1 MKIRIAISLA
11 VLGLVAFAL
20 INKSAAN
27 TTNAPRLPAS
37 HAELKG
43 TTTPAEPP
51 TAGFGATCFCKV
63 TANGTEV
70 AKPTKGGYVQPFQ
83 AEACRNYCRG
93 LWDSPGNPSPSL
105 TWARLLPNACGNV
118 TVKMEAALGTMSYQ
132 TVRGPVTE
140 HGINGTHFVTTC
152 SCPSGQTASNVIG
165 GQKYCLIGSAL
176 AHVPGVPDQVN
187 GSYAWNNGYFY
198 QTSGPQHCVTACQ

>member
-37 HAELKG
+37 NAELKG

-70 AKPTKGGYVQPFQ
+70 ARVDMSNHSRQRRAGIIVGGY
-83 AEACRNYCRG
+83 
-93 LWDSPGNPSPSL
+93 
-105 TWARLLPNACGNV
+105 
-118 TVKMEAALGTMSYQ
+118 
-132 TVRGPVTE
+132 
-140 HGINGTHFVTTC
+140 GI
-152 SCPSGQTASNVIG
+152 P
-165 GQKYCLIGSAL
+165 L
-176 AHVPGVPDQVN
+176 AILRR
-187 GSYAWNNGYFY
+187 A
-198 QTSGPQHCVTACQ
+198 